1 MQFIS
6 SVYLVQNVQI
16 EFLYTN
22 TRPAASEGISSFICE
37 TRSEA
42 KHFIKCIWGGIHNS
56 FLTSPVMKKKKI
68 ILFSLGCKKKWR
80 SQLNIKNELCY
91 KNKTTPYKKEKDIQP
106 LLDQILVI

>member
-56 FLTSPVMKKKKI
+56 FLTSPVMKKKKKHSV
-68 ILFSLGCKKKWR
+68 FSGLQEKVE
-80 SQLNIKNELCY
+80 I
-91 KNKTTPYKKEKDIQP
+91 TTKHQERTM
-106 LLDQILVI
+106 L